1 MSSSFKRRGKRSTAP
16 SSLPSISSETSTAG
30 EKSSF
35 TSILSEQSKQV
46 TPISKSKLSPQKII
60 STSLPGTKSWT
71 NNLTLTSFG
80 LREIDSFLFSSGGE
94 GGGQPLQTLVMLEED
109 RLTDDLA
116 RALCRYWCAE
126 GVAQGQKV
134 ALAAF
139 QPSIESSL
147 QSFAAL
153 TPNVKTNATDGST
166 PEQLHDFILSL
177 PRNLH
182 LDKQRKSSQ
191 SKKTGTN
198 LESNR
203 ESISAI
209 IEEEEDDDE
218 ESEDKVDD
226 SQNKNEEGLVN
237 AWQYRKTIQD
247 KRSGVGNR
255 SANNML
261 SGSGVYCH
269 SYDLSKR
276 MMDQFRDYS
285 NDQNPLLT
293 NTNIVDCSH
302 PLIGNTTQQ
311 WNDTNE
317 CQKRGISFF
326 RCVWKHIQTLLG
338 NNPNT
343 VIRLFLQRLPIGIG
357 SVAMPLLMAKIRK
370 LNLPVVVLATIRPW
384 KWIASPY
391 NTCNQID
398 MLASLRNAT
407 DVTLSLD
414 SFASLRAPPPA
425 EFSLLQGILTVRKCA
440 AFTVTHY
447 TDTITWKR
455 PLAERFGVKRDGR
468 KLTVQLLHLPP
479 EEFSKGGSSTSGVRS
494 GGGNVS
500 NDKKKNTPACG
511 SGSLDF

>member
-1 MSSSFKRRGKRSTAP
+1 MSSSFKRRGKKAAVP
-16 SSLPSISSETSTAG
+16 SPAASETSTAD
-30 EKSSF
+30 ETSSF
-35 TSILSEQSKQV
+35 TSILSEQSKLV
-46 TPISKSKLSPQKII
+46 APISKSKVSPQI
-60 STSLPGTKSWT
+60 TSLPGTKPWT

-126 GVAQGQKV
+126 GVAQGQQV

-139 QPSIESSL
+139 LPSIEASL
-147 QSFAAL
+147 QSFADP
-153 TPNVKTNATDGST
+153 THNVKTSATDGST

-182 LDKQRKSSQ
+182 LDKQRKSTQ
-191 SKKTGTN
+191 SKPTATN
-198 LESNR
+198 EGSNR

-209 IEEEEDDDE
+209 IEEDDE
-218 ESEDKVDD
+218 DEENEDKGDELQ
-226 SQNKNEEGLVN
+226 SKNEEGLVN
-237 AWQYRKTIQD
+237 AWQYRKSVQD
-247 KRSGVGNR
+247 KRSGIGSR
-255 SANNML
+255 STNNTI

-276 MMDQFRDYS
+276 MMDQFSDCS
-285 NDQNPLLT
+285 NDQNPLVT

-302 PLIGNTTQQ
+302 PLIGNTAQHL
-311 WNDTNE
+311 NDANE
-317 CQKRGISFF
+317 CQKRGLAFF
-326 RCVWKHIQTLLG
+326 RCLWKHIQSLLS

-343 VIRLFLQRLPIGIG
+343 VIRLFLQRLPIGMG

-425 EFSLLQGILTVRKCA
+425 EFSLLQGILTIRKCA

-494 GGGNVS
+494 GGGNVG
-500 NDKKKNTPACG
+500 NDKKKSAPACG
-511 SGSLDF
+511 SASLDF

>member
-1 MSSSFKRRGKRSTAP
+1 MPSPAP
-16 SSLPSISSETSTAG
+16 SVPAG

-35 TSILSEQSKQV
+35 TSILSEQSKLV
-46 TPISKSKLSPQKII
+46 TPISKSKTSPI
-60 STSLPGTKSWT
+60 TSLPGTKSWT

-116 RALCRYWCAE
+116 RALSRYWCAE
-126 GVAQGQKV
+126 GVAQGQQV

-139 QPSIESSL
+139 QPSIDASMQTFTCPTL
-147 QSFAAL
+147 
-153 TPNVKTNATDGST
+153 NVKTNATDGST
-166 PEQLHDFILSL
+166 PEELHDFILSL

-182 LDKQRKSSQ
+182 LDKQRKKSTQ
-191 SKKTGTN
+191 SKQVATN

-209 IEEEEDDDE
+209 IEEEEEEEEE
-218 ESEDKVDD
+218 ESEDKVDELH
-226 SQNKNEEGLVN
+226 SNNEEGLVN
-237 AWQYRKTIQD
+237 AWQYRKSVQD
-247 KRSGVGNR
+247 KRSGIG
-255 SANNML
+255 SKSTNNVIR
-261 SGSGVYCH
+261 GSGVYCH

-276 MMDQFRDYS
+276 MMDQFNDY
-285 NDQNPLLT
+285 NNNQNPLLT
-293 NTNIVDCSH
+293 NTNIVNCANA
-302 PLIGNTTQQ
+302 LIGDTTQQ

-317 CQKRGISFF
+317 CQKRGLSFF
-326 RCVWKHIQTLLG
+326 RCVWKHIQKLLSG
-338 NNPNT
+338 NPNT

-384 KWIASPY
+384 KWVASPY

-500 NDKKKNTPACG
+500 NGEKKNTPACG

>member
-1 MSSSFKRRGKRSTAP
+1 MSSSFKRRGKKAAVPSPAP
-16 SSLPSISSETSTAG
+16 SIASETSTADG
-30 EKSSF
+30 TSSF
-35 TSILSEQSKQV
+35 TSILSEQSKLV
-46 TPISKSKLSPQKII
+46 TPISKSKVSPQKII
-60 STSLPGTKSWT
+60 TSLPGTKPWT

-139 QPSIESSL
+139 QPSIEASL
-147 QSFAAL
+147 QSFSD
-153 TPNVKTNATDGST
+153 PFHNVKTNATDGST

-182 LDKQRKSSQ
+182 LDKHRKSTQ
-191 SKKTGTN
+191 SKKTATN
-198 LESNR
+198 SESNR

-209 IEEEEDDDE
+209 IEEEDEED
-218 ESEDKVDD
+218 ESEDKVDELQ
-226 SQNKNEEGLVN
+226 STNNEEGLVN

-247 KRSGVGNR
+247 KRSGVGSR
-255 SANNML
+255 STNNTI

-276 MMDQFRDYS
+276 MMDQFSDCS

-302 PLIGNTTQQ
+302 SLIGNTTQH
-311 WNDTNE
+311 WSDANE
-317 CQKRGISFF
+317 CQKRGLAFF
-326 RCVWKHIQTLLG
+326 RCLWNHTQSLLG
-338 NNPNT
+338 DNPNT
-343 VIRLFLQRLPIGIG
+343 VIRLFLQRLPIGVG

-425 EFSLLQGILTVRKCA
+425 EFSLLQGILTIRKCA

-494 GGGNVS
+494 GGGNVG
-500 NDKKKNTPACG
+500 NDKKKNAPACG

>member
-1 MSSSFKRRGKRSTAP
+1 MSSSFNRRGKKVAAP
-16 SSLPSISSETSTAG
+16 SPAAPSAASETSTTAD
-30 EKSSF
+30 ETSSF
-35 TSILSEQSKQV
+35 TSILSEQSKLV
-46 TPISKSKLSPQKII
+46 TPISKSKVSPQI
-60 STSLPGTKSWT
+60 TSLPGTKPWT

-116 RALCRYWCAE
+116 RALCRYWCVE

-134 ALAAF
+134 VLAAF
-139 QPSIESSL
+139 QPSIEASL
-147 QSFAAL
+147 QSFADP
-153 TPNVKTNATDGST
+153 THNVMTNATDGST
-166 PEQLHDFILSL
+166 PEQLQDFILSL

-182 LDKQRKSSQ
+182 FDKQRKLIQ
-191 SKKTGTN
+191 SKTTPTN
-198 LESNR
+198 EESNR

-209 IEEEEDDDE
+209 IEEEDE
-218 ESEDKVDD
+218 ENEDKVVDELQ
-226 SQNKNEEGLVN
+226 SKNEEGLVN
-237 AWQYRKTIQD
+237 AWQYRKTVQD
-247 KRSGVGNR
+247 KRSGIVSR
-255 SANNML
+255 STNNTI

-276 MMDQFRDYS
+276 MLDQFSDCS
-285 NDQNPLLT
+285 NDQNPLVT

-302 PLIGNTTQQ
+302 PLIGKTTQHL
-311 WNDTNE
+311 NDAIN
-317 CQKRGISFF
+317 CQKQGLAFF
-326 RCVWKHIQTLLG
+326 RCLWKHIQSLLS

-343 VIRLFLQRLPIGIG
+343 VIRLFLQRLPIGVG

-370 LNLPVVVLATIRPW
+370 LNLPVVALATIRPW

-425 EFSLLQGILTVRKCA
+425 EFSLLQGILTIRKCA

-494 GGGNVS
+494 GGGNVG
-500 NDKKKNTPACG
+500 NNEKKKAPACG

>member
-1 MSSSFKRRGKRSTAP
+1 MSSSFKRRGKKAIGP
-16 SSLPSISSETSTAG
+16 SKASHDASETS
-30 EKSSF
+30 SF
-35 TSILSEQSKQV
+35 KSILSEQSKLV
-46 TPISKSKLSPQKII
+46 TPKAKSSSPQII
-60 STSLPGTKSWT
+60 TSYPGTKKWT

-94 GGGQPLQTLVMLEED
+94 GGGQPLQTLVLLEED

-126 GVAQGQKV
+126 GVAQGQQV
-134 ALAAF
+134 ALAAI
-139 QPSIESSL
+139 QPSIEESL
-147 QSFAAL
+147 QSSLANPSFI
-153 TPNVKTNATDGST
+153 THATDGST
-166 PEQLHDFILSL
+166 PEELHDFIMSL

-182 LDKQRKSSQ
+182 LDKQRKSTQ
-191 SKKTGTN
+191 SKKTATN
-198 LESNR
+198 QESNR

-209 IEEEEDDDE
+209 IEEEEEDDE
-218 ESEDKVDD
+218 EDKVDELN
-226 SQNKNEEGLVN
+226 NKNEEGLVN

-255 SANNML
+255 NTNNTI

-276 MMDQFRDYS
+276 MMDQFSDGA
-285 NDQNPLLT
+285 NDQNPLVT
-293 NTNIVDCSH
+293 NTHVVDCSK
-302 PLIGNTTQQ
+302 PLIKNSMQQ
-311 WNDTNE
+311 LNDRND
-317 CQKRGISFF
+317 CQTSGLMFF
-326 RCVWKHIQTLLG
+326 ICIWKHVQSLLN

-343 VIRLFLQRLPIGIG
+343 VIRLFLHRLPIGVG
-357 SVAMPLLMAKIRK
+357 AVAMPLLMAQIRK
-370 LNLPVVVLATIRPW
+370 QNLPVVILATIRPW

-391 NTCNQID
+391 NTCNRTD
-398 MLASLRNAT
+398 MLASLRSAT

-494 GGGNVS
+494 GGGNVG
-500 NDKKKNTPACG
+500 NDKKKSTPACG

>member
-1 MSSSFKRRGKRSTAP
+1 MSSSFKRRGKKAVAP
-16 SSLPSISSETSTAG
+16 SPAPPILSDTTTAG
-30 EKSSF
+30 ETSSF
-35 TSILSEQSKQV
+35 TSILSEQSKLV
-46 TPISKSKLSPQKII
+46 TPLSKSIASPHKII
-60 STSLPGTKSWT
+60 TSLPGTKSWT

-116 RALCRYWCAE
+116 RALSRYWCAE
-126 GVAQGQKV
+126 GVAQGQQV
-134 ALAAF
+134 ALAAL
-139 QPSIESSL
+139 QPSIDASM
-147 QSFAAL
+147 QSFAHPAL
-153 TPNVKTNATDGST
+153 NVKTTFATDGST
-166 PEQLHDFILSL
+166 PEELHDFILSL

-182 LDKQRKSSQ
+182 LDKQRKSTR
-191 SKKTGTN
+191 SKKAGTN

-209 IEEEEDDDE
+209 IEEEEEE

-226 SQNKNEEGLVN
+226 LQSNNEEGLVN

-247 KRSGVGNR
+247 KRSGVG
-255 SANNML
+255 SKSTNNVI

-276 MMDQFRDYS
+276 MMDQFNDY
-285 NDQNPLLT
+285 NDDQNPLLT
-293 NTNIVDCSH
+293 NTNIVNCADA
-302 PLIGNTTQQ
+302 LIGDTSQQ
-311 WNDTNE
+311 WNDANE
-317 CQKRGISFF
+317 CQKQGLSFF
-326 RCVWKHIQTLLG
+326 RCAWKQIQTLLS

-343 VIRLFLQRLPIGIG
+343 VIRLFLQRLPIEIG

-384 KWIASPY
+384 KWVASPY

-468 KLTVQLLHLPP
+468 KVTVQLLHLPP

-500 NDKKKNTPACG
+500 SDKKKNTTACG

>member
-1 MSSSFKRRGKRSTAP
+1 MSSSFKRRGKKVSVP
-16 SSLPSISSETSTAG
+16 SPAAASEETSSADET
-30 EKSSF
+30 SSF
-35 TSILSEQSKQV
+35 TSVLSEQSKLSA
-46 TPISKSKLSPQKII
+46 PITKSKVSPQI
-60 STSLPGTKSWT
+60 TSLPGTKPWT

-80 LREIDSFLFSSGGE
+80 LREIDSFLLSSGGE

-116 RALCRYWCAE
+116 RAMSRYWCAE
-126 GVAQGQKV
+126 GVAQGQQV
-134 ALAAF
+134 VLAAF
-139 QPSIESSL
+139 QPSIEASL
-147 QSFAAL
+147 QSFADH
-153 TPNVKTNATDGST
+153 THHVKTNATDGST
-166 PEQLHDFILSL
+166 PEQLHDFILAL

-182 LDKQRKSSQ
+182 LDKQRKTTQ
-191 SKKTGTN
+191 SNTAATN
-198 LESNR
+198 EDSNR

-209 IEEEEDDDE
+209 IEEDDE
-218 ESEDKVDD
+218 DEDNEDKVDELQ
-226 SQNKNEEGLVN
+226 SNTEEGLVN

-247 KRSGVGNR
+247 KRSGIGSR
-255 SANNML
+255 STNNTI

-276 MMDQFRDYS
+276 MMDQFSDCR
-285 NDQNPLLT
+285 NVQNPLVT
-293 NTNIVDCSH
+293 NTNIVDCSQ
-302 PLIGNTTQQ
+302 PLVGNTTQHS
-311 WNDTNE
+311 NRANE
-317 CQKRGISFF
+317 CQLRGLALF
-326 RCVWKHIQTLLG
+326 RCIWKHIQSLLS

-343 VIRLFLQRLPIGIG
+343 VIRLFLHRMPIGIG
-357 SVAMPLLMAKIRK
+357 SVATPLLMAKIRK
-370 LNLPVVVLATIRPW
+370 LNLPVVVLVTIRPW
-384 KWIASPY
+384 KWIHSPY
-391 NTCNQID
+391 NKCNQID

-425 EFSLLQGILTVRKCA
+425 EFSLLQGILTIRKCA

-494 GGGNVS
+494 GGGNVGS
-500 NDKKKNTPACG
+500 DKKKNAPACG
-511 SGSLDF
+511 SASLDF